1 MRLIRIF
8 GDFINYVKNLKLTD
22 IEKDCRKFFKSNLID
37 SLDTNYILL
46 LPLQNDIATM
56 KLSFFLAQEVNNY
69 YNLSVQYFYVGSAV
83 DSYSLYQNHSK
94 VRRLYYL
101 TKYKLSLFKDC
112 YIFNINLKD
121 VIASNYHSFSYLRS
135 IEFKNK
141 EDLLKFEYQGILIGD
156 LIYDHYL
163 RFYSTPTVDLKDTYL
178 HDIVGYALGLVDYW
192 HSIYSK
198 RNIKVVSI
206 PYTAYLHWGIVSRV
220 GMSFGVEIFNY
231 GSPLYM
237 FQKLN
242 ANHIYHSKNFKK
254 YKSYW
259 TKLNNKLERLK
270 LAEISLTNRLN
281 GGVSDIS
288 YMKISSFVRT
298 SQNIITTNSRN
309 NIVIFLHCF
318 FDSPH
323 IYGGGLFVDFYEWLD
338 FLLNTASRNSSVT
351 YFVKQHPNGVEGNF
365 EVVESFK
372 KKYSEFSNIV
382 FLDIE
387 VSNLDIQDL
396 KPSLIVTY
404 YGTVAQEF
412 SYLGFPVVLCGDSPM
427 KYYGFTYQPEKI
439 SDLEEILQNVGDIKL
454 PMGYDKEEILEFY
467 YMHYL
472 YYSRDLNASNFQFSK
487 NFVSGELSFTHYDQ
501 FRQLLF

>member
-1 MRLIRIF
+1 MYEFGILSLNDKENIF
-8 GDFINYVKNLKLTD
+8 FQY
-22 IEKDCRKFFKSNLID
+22 FKSTPVKREYSKN
-37 SLDTNYILL
+37 ILM
-46 LPLQNDIATM
+46 LPLQNDFSAMRINFKASNEII
-56 KLSFFLAQEVNNY
+56 KSFNY
-69 YNLSVQYFYVGSAV
+69 SIRFFYVGTPV
-83 DSYSLYQNHSK
+83 DTFALYQNANK
-94 VRRLYYL
+94 LRRQFYYF
-101 TKYKLSLFKDC
+101 KYKFELFKIC
-112 YIFNINLKD
+112 RIYNINISH
-121 VIASNYHSFSYLRS
+121 VIGSNFHNFKKLEETYV
-135 IEFKNK
+135 KNK
-141 EDLLKFEYQGILIGD
+141 TELLKIRYKGILIGD

-163 RFYSTPTVDLKDTYL
+163 RFYSKPTVELDDLRLQLITSYSFK
-178 HDIVGYALGLVDYW
+178 LVDYW
-192 HSIYSK
+192 YIVFNNA
-198 RNIKVVSI
+198 NIKAVSI
-206 PYTAYLHWGIVSRV
+206 PYTSYLHWGIIARV
-220 GMSFGVEIFNY
+220 GLKVGVDIFNY

-237 FQKLN
+237 FQKLDKE
-242 ANHIYHSKNFKK
+242 HIYHTKN
-254 YKSYW
+254 YKRYNKIW
-259 TKLNNKLERLK
+259 NKLENKEKCLK
-270 LAEISLTNRLN
+270 LAEISLNNRLE
-281 GGVSDIS
+281 GGISDIS

-439 SDLEEILQNVGDIKL
+439 SELEEILQNVGDIKL

-487 NFVSGELSFTHYDQ
+487 NFISGELSFTHYDQ